1 MGFYKPGANHP
12 TDPRM
17 ARLHKI
23 IWTLIFGGLLTLV
36 LGVFVGKTDDVIG
49 WIMMGAGCLM
59 TVIGAVLIYVRSTLS
74 SEPSKPL

>member
-23 IWTLIFGGLLTLV
+23 IWTLIFGGLLSLI
-36 LGVFVGKTDDVIG
+36 LGIFVGKADDGIG
-49 WIMMGAGCLM
+49 WMMIAAGGVMTLVGA
-59 TVIGAVLIYVRSTLS
+59 ILIYIRSTMTS
-74 SEPSKPL
+74 DT

>member
-23 IWTLIFGGLLTLV
+23 IWTLIFGGLLTIV
-36 LGVFVGKTDDVIG
+36 LGIFVGKMDDAIG
-49 WIMMGAGCLM
+49 WVMIAAGSTLTVVGA
-59 TVIGAVLIYVRSTLS
+59 ILIYVRSTMTS
-74 SEPSKPL
+74 DS

>member
-23 IWTLIFGGLLTLV
+23 IWTLIFGGLLMII
-36 LGVFVGKTDDVIG
+36 LGIFVGKTDDVIG
-49 WIMMGAGCLM
+49 WMMITA
-59 TVIGAVLIYVRSTLS
+59 GAVMTLVGAILIYVRSTMKS
-74 SEPSKPL
+74 DS